1 MCALTDAS
9 RRDGWVTS
17 ELRAG
22 EPRVVAGRVDLER
35 DGLLRSADG
44 SAEDVKE
51 HLIAEV
57 KLSGIPLVQ
66 SVAGHALGL
75 HADNLRLGVDMTD
88 GGEQQEAAEDG
99 EQHHAAG
106 GQQHLECRC
115 WGLVRFVVRCGSS
128 GVGGKRDLVLCGKVE
143 VLEGKRL
150 VNLIF
155 SKQTVR
161 AQPQLVNRRA
171 KDLVQT
177 EVKKFDCDGGQLR
190 LADEQCFDIGWHVSG
205 SSGYTACRALWLGCM

>member
-1 MCALTDAS
+1 MSNDACALTDAS

-66 SVAGHALGL
+66 SVAGHALCL

-115 WGLVRFVVRCGSS
+115 WGLVWFVEG
-128 GVGGKRDLVLCGKVE
+128 VE
-143 VLEGKRL
+143 V
-150 VNLIF
+150 V
-155 SKQTVR
+155 V
-161 AQPQLVNRRA
+161 
-171 KDLVQT
+171 
-177 EVKKFDCDGGQLR
+177 
-190 LADEQCFDIGWHVSG
+190 
-205 SSGYTACRALWLGCM
+205 